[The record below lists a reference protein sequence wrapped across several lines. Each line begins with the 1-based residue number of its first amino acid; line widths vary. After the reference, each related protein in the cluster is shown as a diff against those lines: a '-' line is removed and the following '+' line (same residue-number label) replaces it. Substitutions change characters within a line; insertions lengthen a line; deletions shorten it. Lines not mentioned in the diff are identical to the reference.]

1 MSAPGAAGRIA
12 SMDQFRG
19 YTVAA
24 MFVVNFLGGL
34 DAVHPVLKHN
44 NTYFSYADSVLPGFL
59 FAVGFAYR
67 LTLLRRLAQLGP
79 ARAYRRVAARA
90 LALIL
95 LSLVVFGFGASLG
108 PWRELGW
115 ADVRAFCAKL
125 LKADLWEVL
134 AIIGAAQLL
143 TLPVVAAGPAVRAG
157 AMAALV
163 AAHVALSYS
172 FNYDFVYGR
181 PNWMDAYWGAAGV
194 RAWDG
199 GFFGVLTWSVPLLA
213 GTLAYDAVATAPGPV
228 RAAGRLAG
236 WGAAVMGLG
245 YLLSCLSTLYDVSD
259 AGATP
264 ADKFAASP
272 VLPPLGGLA
281 ARPPGSLL
289 AEPPFVRPPAP
300 EVRRLNY
307 WLMDKRVVTA
317 SFTVFATGF
326 CLAAYALFVLACDL
340 AGWRLELFRVLG
352 QNPLAAY
359 ILHMPVERVVRAL
372 VPADAPL
379 AWGLLGLAVFF
390 TITVGFVRALDRR
403 GIYLRL

>member
-1 MSAPGAAGRIA
+1 
-12 SMDQFRG
+12 MDQFRG

-24 MFVVNFLGGL
+24 MFLVNFLGGL

-115 ADVRAFCAKL
+115 PAVREFFAKL

-134 AIIGAAQLL
+134 AIIGAAQLV
-143 TLPVVAAGPAVRAG
+143 TLPVVAAGPVVRAG

-163 AAHVALSYS
+163 AAHVALSHS

-181 PNWMDAYWGAAGV
+181 PNWMDAYWGAAGM

-199 GFFGVLTWSVPLLA
+199 GFFGVLMWSVPLLA
-213 GTLAYDAVATAPGPV
+213 GTLAYDAVAAAPGPA
-228 RAAGRLAG
+228 RAASRLAG
-236 WGAAVMGLG
+236 WGTALLGLG
-245 YLLSCLSTLYDVSD
+245 YLLSCLTTLYDASD
-259 AGATP
+259 AGGPPPDPFAT
-264 ADKFAASP
+264 SP
-272 VLPPLGGLA
+272 VLPPQGDLA

-289 AEPPFVRPPAP
+289 AEPPFVRPPPVEA
-300 EVRRLNY
+300 RRLNY
-307 WLMDKRVVTA
+307 WMMDKRVVTA

-326 CLAAYALFVLACDL
+326 SLAAYALFLLACDL

-352 QNPLAAY
+352 QNPLVAY
-359 ILHMPVERVVRAL
+359 VLHYPVAKAVRAL

-379 AWGLLGLAVFF
+379 GWGL
-390 TITVGFVRALDRR
+390 VGHLLCVWP
-403 GIYLRL
+403 